1 MSGRVDSSVRN
12 PWLFE
17 AVGIPPPSSR
27 GVGFAGLARRAQAG
41 EGPMSLRQALAGLR
55 LIADAEQSLRAE
67 RITMDWD
74 GIVADRQRRR
84 GRDGG
89 LSRTARVAAVR
100 LARVKAAAGESDWTT
115 AWAACIE
122 RVSVHTLA
130 KRRGVRRRDMRAT
143 LCNALESIAAAY
155 DGMAA

>member
-1 MSGRVDSSVRN
+1 MCGRVDSSVRN

-41 EGPMSLRQALAGLR
+41 EGPMCLRQALAGLR
-55 LIADAEQSLRAE
+55 LIADAEQSQRAE

-89 LSRTARVAAVR
+89 LSRTARVAAAR
-100 LARVKAAAGESDWTT
+100 LARVKAAPGESDGTT

-130 KRRGVRRRDMRAT
+130 KRHGVRRRDMRET
-143 LCNALESIAAAY
+143 LCNALESVAAAY